1 MKVGK
6 KYLCTAAY
14 PSHGERTADDGQI
27 ESGYMVGIKR
37 GEEVEVLATAEKGHV
52 GNLFPEYIYGRNG
65 NILGWYPT
73 ALLFD
78 QPAIGAWALLHSLVK
93 APWLNAQRGQVV
105 GLQQSRMGSRWQI
118 RLTDGKMIAVTE
130 KNLHFST
137 SEEHLFALG
146 TRKIIMTCHPDKCRT
161 NDFNYL
167 LGLAIMLRSNR

>member
-65 NILGWYPT
+65 NMLGWYPT
-73 ALLFD
+73 ALLCD
-78 QPAIGAWALLHSLVK
+78 QPALGVRALLHSLVK
-93 APWLNAQRGQVV
+93 SLWLNGQRGQVV
-105 GLQQSRMGSRWQI
+105 GLQSQRWQI
-118 RLTDGKMIAVTE
+118 RLKDGKMVAVTE
-130 KNLHFST
+130 KNLHFASCDK
-137 SEEHLFALG
+137 HLLALG
-146 TRKIIMTCHPDKCRT
+146 TRKIIMTCHPDNCCT

-167 LGLAIMLRSNR
+167 LELAILLRSNR